1 MTTNIGL
8 SQRDI
13 NILLF
18 INEFGKSYA
27 EILHKCF
34 FPNTS
39 LQVCKNR
46 ISVLKS
52 KYKLLKHT
60 PTNAISPKYYISLS
74 EQGKKFIFE
83 ELGEDAKSC
92 FFALSTLQ
100 HNMYEQLVYFALLKA
115 GKEPQRAK
123 VVSWSKTHHHTP
135 DLVYYNGDKMVYVEI
150 EISRKSSE
158 VYNTLFDKIL
168 KDGVSNIIYITKD
181 EKWKSKF
188 LEVLPNFSGL
198 RVADIDAFFDEATK
212 NGKIV
217 ADKQQQKQ

>member
-1 MTTNIGL
+1 MTNIGL

-27 EILHKCF
+27 EVLHLCF
-34 FPNTS
+34 FSNTS

-46 ISVLKS
+46 ISVLKN

-60 PTNAISPKYYISLS
+60 PTGAISPKYYISLS

-123 VVSWSKTHHHTP
+123 VVLWSKEHHHTP
-135 DLVYYNGDKMVYVEI
+135 DLVYYNGEKMVYVEI
-150 EISRKSSE
+150 EISRKSNE
-158 VYNTLFDKIL
+158 VYNSIFEKII

-198 RVADIDAFFDEATK
+198 RVSDIDAFFDEATK

-217 ADKQQQKQ
+217 ADKQQLKQ

>member
-27 EILHKCF
+27 EVLHKCF
-34 FPNTS
+34 FPDTS

-46 ISVLKS
+46 ISVLKN

-60 PTNAISPKYYISLS
+60 PTGAISPKYYISLS

-100 HNMYEQLVYFALLKA
+100 HNIYEQLTYYALLRV
-115 GKEPQRAK
+115 GKEPKRAK
-123 VVSWSKTHHHTP
+123 VVNWSKTHHHTP
-135 DLVYYNGDKMVYVEI
+135 DLVYTNGDKMVYVEI

-168 KDGVSNIIYITKD
+168 KDGVSNIIYLAKD
-181 EKWKSKF
+181 EKWKNKF
-188 LEVLPNFSGL
+188 LEVLPKWDGL
-198 RVADIDAFFDEATK
+198 RVADIENFFNNALKD
-212 NGKIV
+212 GKIV
-217 ADKQQQKQ
+217 AEKQQIK

>member
-1 MTTNIGL
+1 MTNIGL

-27 EILHKCF
+27 EVLHKCF
-34 FPNTS
+34 FSETS

-46 ISVLKS
+46 ISVLKN
-52 KYKLLKHT
+52 KYKLIKHT
-60 PTNAISPKYYISLS
+60 PTGAISPKYYISLS

-100 HNMYEQLVYFALLKA
+100 HNMYEQLVYFALTKA
-115 GKEPQRAK
+115 NKQPTRAK

-168 KDGVSNIIYITKD
+168 KDGVSNIIYLAKD

-188 LEVLPNFSGL
+188 LEVLPKWEGL
-198 RVADIDAFFDEATK
+198 RVADIESFFNSAVKD
-212 NGKIV
+212 GKIV
-217 ADKQQQKQ
+217 AEKQQK

>member
-1 MTTNIGL
+1 MTNIGL

-27 EILHKCF
+27 EVLHKCF
-34 FPNTS
+34 FPDTS

-46 ISVLKS
+46 ISVLKN

-60 PTNAISPKYYISLS
+60 PTGAISPKYYISLS

-92 FFALSTLQ
+92 FFALSTLH
-100 HNMYEQLVYFALLKA
+100 HNMYEQLVYFALTKA
-115 GKEPQRAK
+115 NKQPTRAK
-123 VVSWSKTHHHTP
+123 VVSWSKEHHHTP
-135 DLVYYNGDKMVYVEI
+135 DLVYYNGEKMVYVEI
-150 EISRKSSE
+150 EISRKSNE
-158 VYNTLFDKIL
+158 VYNSIFEKIL
-168 KDGVSNIIYITKD
+168 KDGVSNIIYLAKD

-188 LEVLPNFSGL
+188 LEVLPKWEGL
-198 RVADIDAFFDEATK
+198 RVADIESFFNSAVKD
-212 NGKIV
+212 GKIV
-217 ADKQQQKQ
+217 ADKQQII